1 MTWPELGA
9 WQWALAL
16 VAALCIGMSKAG
28 FGGIGMVAIVGMA
41 AILPPRESTGAV
53 LPMLICADVF
63 AVWQFR
69 HHVQWRY
76 VFRTAVPA
84 ILGVIAGFLVM
95 PLISDAAFGRFIG
108 WLTLGL
114 IAFLLLLKANEFLRN
129 LPTKYPGLFGW
140 PMGFLAGVTTMLA
153 NAAGPV
159 MTVYLLAARLPKMEF
174 VGTAAWFFFAI
185 NVFKVPFSA
194 SLGLI
199 NLSSLSLNLTLIPMV
214 IAGVFFGKW
223 LVNRISQ
230 SGFEWLML
238 AFAIIGGL
246 KLVIFG

>member
-1 MTWPELGA
+1 MIWPGLSPWE
-9 WQWALAL
+9 WAIALLA
-16 VAALCIGMSKAG
+16 ATCIGMSKAG
-28 FGGIGMVAIVGMA
+28 FGGIGIVAIVGMA
-41 AILPPRESTGAV
+41 AILPPRESTGAI

-76 VFRTAVPA
+76 VFRTAIPA
-84 ILGVIAGFLVM
+84 ILGVLAGFWVM
-95 PLISDAAFGRFIG
+95 PFISDAAFGHFIG
-108 WLTLGL
+108 WLTLVL
-114 IAFLLLLKANEFLRN
+114 IAMLLLLKANDFLRN
-129 LPTKYPGLFGW
+129 LPIQHPTIFGW

-185 NVFKVPFSA
+185 NLFKVPFSA

-199 NLSSLSLNLTLIPMV
+199 NLSSLSLNLVLIPMV
-214 IAGVFFGKW
+214 VAGVFFGKW
-223 LVNRISQ
+223 LVRRISQ
-230 SGFEWLML
+230 AWFEWLML